1 MAMLHPYHGTG
12 SPKNPEEIP
21 RRSRS
26 WLVCKHFRN
35 GRRLFSS
42 HDISGEIPTVT
53 LTPPP
58 LPPPSMTST
67 NLLVPPPGVWFDRQQ
82 DGWQNSRSGRNVQ
95 ITTDTLTHTETH
107 INVPVILERCFG
119 IGGDVLRCVGSTSC
133 ALRRRSEIPQDSYK
147 DAQRFFACDR
157 ETEEPSP
164 NPISNT

>member
-58 LPPPSMTST
+58 RWPPLTSSCLPLVSGLTDSKTADKIVDPAGMFESQLTHWHTPRHTST
-67 NLLVPPPGVWFDRQQ
+67 SRWFLKDA
-82 DGWQNSRSGRNVQ
+82 SGS
-95 ITTDTLTHTETH
+95 
-107 INVPVILERCFG
+107 G
-119 IGGDVLRCVGSTSC
+119 ATSC
-133 ALRRRSEIPQDSYK
+133 VVLAPLPALWDVGLRFPKILIRTLRDSLPATEKQKNPRLIPYQIRRK
-147 DAQRFFACDR
+147 
-157 ETEEPSP
+157 
-164 NPISNT
+164 